1 MGREI
6 NILDYLPEVIK
17 NINEFQAIATAENP
31 ELTLLWETINDV
43 MNEQFVND
51 ASDYGVKRWE
61 YILKI
66 KPKDTDTLD
75 FKKFKILIKLK
86 KELPYTYRYLERYL
100 TNLCAADGFTLEL
113 KNNDYALIVKINLIA
128 KKFFDEVGVFLNETV
143 PANLIID
150 LKLIYNQHITLA
162 NFTHDQLHQF
172 THDYIR
178 NEVLS

>member
-1 MGREI
+1 LGREI
-6 NILDYLPEVIK
+6 NILNYLPEVIK
-17 NINEFQAIATAENP
+17 SIKEFQAIATAENP
-31 ELTLLWETINDV
+31 ELILLWETINNV
-43 MNEQFVND
+43 INEQFIND
-51 ASDYGVKRWE
+51 ASEYGVKRWE

-66 KPKDTDTLD
+66 VPKGTDTLD
-75 FKKFKILIKLK
+75 FRKFRILIKLK

-100 TNLCAADGFTLEL
+100 INLCGANGFSLEL

-128 KKFFDEVGVFLNETV
+128 KKFFDEVGVFLDETV

-162 NFTHDQLHQF
+162 NYTHNQLHQF